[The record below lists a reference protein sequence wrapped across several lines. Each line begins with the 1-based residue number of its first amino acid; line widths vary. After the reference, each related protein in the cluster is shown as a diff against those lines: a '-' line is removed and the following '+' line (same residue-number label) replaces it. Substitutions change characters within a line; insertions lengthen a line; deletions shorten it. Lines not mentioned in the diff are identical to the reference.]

1 MLDKTAVSAQL
12 DAGATL
18 ADIAQNR
25 NMPLRDVHAFAVEH
39 NLSEQTLMQLDR
51 CTRATLTRARWS
63 APHWE
68 RLIADDP
75 ECRVING
82 IDTRTTTGNINA
94 QDILTH
100 YHGAVRCFYT
110 GEPTDMVMPA
120 DATPHNMLVSNLVP
134 LTKEVMQERFQH
146 VTPVIEDLPV
156 TLTGPDGT
164 VRVGITTDH
173 KFDKLLGA
181 GMNVRHV
188 EQAIDLWVRPYIEHH
203 SFEEILTCFDCPATS
218 VLSALWVWRQLE
230 KRALVKGLARVKVEI
245 DSKPIAY
252 VTKAAVL
259 AQTQMMLQRQFG
271 ERVIATAQPAVMP
284 PPGQGA
290 QPARLIKL

>member
-12 DAGATL
+12 DASATL
-18 ADIAQNR
+18 ADISR
-25 NMPLRDVHAFAVEH
+25 NHNVPLQEVHAFAAEH

-51 CTRATLTRARWS
+51 SARSMLTRARAP

-75 ECRVING
+75 GCRVING

-110 GEPTDMVMPA
+110 NEPTDMVMPA
-120 DATPHNMLVSNLVP
+120 DASPHNMLVSNLVP

-156 TLTGPDGT
+156 ALTGPDGT
-164 VRVGITTDH
+164 VRVSITTDH

-203 SFEEILTCFDCPATS
+203 SFEEILACFDCPATP

-245 DSKPIAY
+245 DSKPLAY